1 MHITYFNSRDNQK
14 LNETFSYIYIYTEF
28 ENSLWYVDD
37 SLKKSKKSW

>member
-14 LNETFSYIYIYTEF
+14 LNETFSYIYTEF

>member
-14 LNETFSYIYIYTEF
+14 LNETFSYIYMEF
-28 ENSLWYVDD
+28 ENSLWYVNG